1 MFNNMAKKT
10 RNIKRNKHDK
20 IVRDYDEVKSK
31 HLEKLANRM
40 LKDDEKNSMLR
51 SKVIKGDFLDKF

>member
-1 MFNNMAKKT
+1 MAKKT

-51 SKVIKGDFLDKF
+51 RKVIKGDFLDKF

>member
-1 MFNNMAKKT
+1 MAKKT
-10 RNIKRNKHDK
+10 RNIKRKKHDK

-40 LKDDEKNSMLR
+40 LKDDEKNNLLK
-51 SKVIKGDFLDKF
+51 SKVIKGNFLDKF